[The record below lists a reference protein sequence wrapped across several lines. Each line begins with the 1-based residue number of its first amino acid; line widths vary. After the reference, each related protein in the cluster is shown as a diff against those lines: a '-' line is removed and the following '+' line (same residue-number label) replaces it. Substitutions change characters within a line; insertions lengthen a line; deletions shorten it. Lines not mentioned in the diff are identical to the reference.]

1 MAALMLTP
9 SKDARAV
16 LEALAADGVAIP
28 TANTGKNPAVYRQDA
43 DSRARG
49 QYRCVP
55 AWRIARPGQRRRA
68 VGRVRSKAEFKEL
81 ADKIDAGEFDDDIA
95 ALREMYTKVEGRP
108 GERAGRSSQPEFSR
122 ASRNPRRCAV
132 RVDSQ
137 RHHGNETARKHCGP
151 FFMPARC
158 RFRALRASGSARHQH
173 LPLDSSP
180 LLPLAPVLENV
191 RLPQASPD
199 WAPWGVAVAT

>member
-1 MAALMLTP
+1 MRGPCWKRWLPMAWQSRPQTP
-9 SKDARAV
+9 GRTPPCTGKTPTAARAASIDAFQRGELRALVNVDV
-16 LEALAADGVAIP
+16 LSEGCA
-28 TANTGKNPAVYRQDA
+28 
-43 DSRARG
+43 
-49 QYRCVP
+49 
-55 AWRIARPGQRRRA
+55 ARPSSRNLPTRSTPASSTTTLPPCARCTP
-68 VGRVRSKAEFKEL
+68 RSKAGL
-81 ADKIDAGEFDDDIA
+81 ANAPAGRRSPNSP
-95 ALREMYTKVEGRP
+95 ALRGI
-108 GERAGRSSQPEFSR
+108 
-122 ASRNPRRCAV
+122 PRRCAV

-137 RHHGNETARKHCGP
+137 RHHGHETARKQCGP